1 MVNKKRSIRLWPVPP
16 PFRNHGNYVVS
27 VAELNRWL
35 AEKAEEAGAY
45 ILTETTGHKL
55 LVEDDKVVGVRTGDK
70 GRDKEGGQKGNFEPG
85 SDVIA
90 KATVLAEGCWGH
102 LTGAAQKGLGLAGN
116 DPQVWALGV
125 KEVWEVE
132 KPLEKVIHT
141 LGWPLRPQAKYQEFG
156 GSWIYGMNREGEKP
170 KVSIGFVCG
179 LDNADARLSV
189 HDLLQEFKL
198 HPLVKKILEG
208 GKRVAWGAKAIPEG
222 GYWALPRLSHPGMVI
237 CGDAGGMVNVPKL
250 KGIHYA
256 IESGRLAAE
265 TIYKQLKA
273 GSSDFSEYETA
284 VHEGDIGKDL
294 YESRNMKQPFAKGL
308 IVGGAI
314 VNAMT
319 VTKGRFPAGHWPT
332 HRDAEA
338 PLLMTDRHKRYPKPD
353 GKYTF
358 DKLSGVFLT
367 GNATRDDAPS
377 HIRIEKRVPREVAEA
392 WQWMCPAGVY
402 EVPEDAPEERAGR
415 PDRQPLQLRPVR
427 RDHRQGRAPDAARGR
442 RRAAL
447 PDHLSAHRGRAPQLG
462 ARSRVLLRDA
472 ASRAVLALLA
482 LALAA
487 PAAGAAVPRWAA
499 KAVLADCE
507 RGADETR
514 PRGRVRGPDAH
525 RRAAPPGCRCASRCR
540 PARPTRRAGAP
551 VAAPGFGTLGR
562 LGARDVALRL
572 HQARRGPARAG
583 RLPRAAALPL
593 ALRRAA
599 ARSRRRAAA
608 RARAASPTRGR
619 TSSSARSP
627 CSATAKPGRYRYVAF
642 VRNTGRSAAE
652 ASSLRVAFGGA
663 GAAARAGRSRS
674 SPARASR

>member
-1 MVNKKRSIRLWPVPP
+1 MSSSNGRIAPSQFPPPVDSAKEFIGAPTDPEDERIEVGVAIVGGGQAGLACAIRLLQLLEDDPELTEKLGEVPVAVIEKGKVAGAHQLSGGVMNPKSIRQLLPDDDSWPHYGEVKGESVHFMLNKKRSVRLVPVPP

-35 AEKAEEAGAY
+35 SDKAEEAGAY

-55 LVEDDKVVGVRTGDK
+55 LVEENKVVGVRTGDK
-70 GRDKEGGQKGNFEPG
+70 GRDKSGGEKGNFEPG
-85 SDVIA
+85 SDVMA

-132 KPLEKVIHT
+132 KPLEKVMHT

-179 LDNADARLSV
+179 LDNADARISV

-198 HPLVKKILEG
+198 HPLVKKVLEG

-273 GSSDFSEYETA
+273 GSSDFSEYEKA

-338 PLLMTDRHKRYPKPD
+338 PLLLTDRHKRYPKPD

-402 EVPEDAPEERAGR
+402 EVPEDAPEDG
-415 PDRQPLQLRPVR
+415 PV
-427 RDHRQGRAPDAARGR
+427 DLIVNPSNCVQC
-442 RRAAL
+442 
-447 PDHLSAHRGRAPQLG
+447 G
-462 ARSRVLLRDA
+462 AIT
-472 ASRAVLALLA
+472 
-482 LALAA
+482 
-487 PAAGAAVPRWAA
+487 A
-499 KAVLADCE
+499 K
-507 RGADETR
+507 G
-514 PRGRVRGPDAH
+514 
-525 RRAAPPGCRCASRCR
+525 
-540 PARPTRRAGAP
+540 
-551 VAAPGFGTLGR
+551 GR
-562 LGARDVALRL
+562 LTPPEGGD
-572 HQARRGPARAG
+572 GP
-583 RLPRAAALPL
+583 LYQI
-593 ALRRAA
+593 
-599 ARSRRRAAA
+599 
-608 RARAASPTRGR
+608 T
-619 TSSSARSP
+619 
-627 CSATAKPGRYRYVAF
+627 
-642 VRNTGRSAAE
+642 
-652 ASSLRVAFGGA
+652 
-663 GAAARAGRSRS
+663 
-674 SPARASR
+674 

>member
-1 MVNKKRSIRLWPVPP
+1 MEQRSLRLLENPVD
-16 PFRNHGNYVVS
+16 R
-27 VAELNRWL
+27 L
-35 AEKAEEAGAY
+35 ARTVEA
-45 ILTETTGHKL
+45 L
-55 LVEDDKVVGVRTGDK
+55 LVIAPAALSVQELATAAEDEPERVETALGLLSSRYREGRSGIVLEQVAGGYAFRAAREAAEACARLVERPVQRGLSQPALETLAIVAYLGPVSRPEIARIRGVAADSAVAGLVERGLIAEA

-85 SDVIA
+85 SDVMA

-102 LTGAAQKGLGLAGN
+102 LTGAAQKGLGMAGN

-132 KPLEKVIHT
+132 KPLDKVIHT

-179 LDNADARLSV
+179 LDNADARISV

-198 HPLVKKILEG
+198 HPLVKKVLEG

-222 GYWALPRLSHPGMVI
+222 GYWALPRLSHPGMVV

-265 TIYKQLKA
+265 TIYEQLKA
-273 GSSDFSEYETA
+273 GSTDFSAYEKA

-308 IVGGAI
+308 VVGGAI

-319 VTKGRFPAGHWPT
+319 VTKGHFPGGHWPT

-338 PLLMTDRHKRYPKPD
+338 GLLMTDRHKRYPKPD

-377 HIRIEKRVPREVAEA
+377 HIRIEKKVPREVAEA

-402 EVPEDAPEERAGR
+402 EVPEDAPESG
-415 PDRQPLQLRPVR
+415 PIDLIVNPSNCVQC
-427 RDHRQGRAPDAARGR
+427 
-442 RRAAL
+442 
-447 PDHLSAHRGRAPQLG
+447 G
-462 ARSRVLLRDA
+462 AIT
-472 ASRAVLALLA
+472 
-482 LALAA
+482 
-487 PAAGAAVPRWAA
+487 A
-499 KAVLADCE
+499 K
-507 RGADETR
+507 G
-514 PRGRVRGPDAH
+514 
-525 RRAAPPGCRCASRCR
+525 
-540 PARPTRRAGAP
+540 
-551 VAAPGFGTLGR
+551 GR
-562 LGARDVALRL
+562 LTPPEGGD
-572 HQARRGPARAG
+572 GP
-583 RLPRAAALPL
+583 LYQI
-593 ALRRAA
+593 
-599 ARSRRRAAA
+599 
-608 RARAASPTRGR
+608 T
-619 TSSSARSP
+619 
-627 CSATAKPGRYRYVAF
+627 
-642 VRNTGRSAAE
+642 
-652 ASSLRVAFGGA
+652 
-663 GAAARAGRSRS
+663 
-674 SPARASR
+674 